1 MQATSTTALEPVTS
15 NQSLAWPPEIHETK
29 KKELPT
35 PHIRQQAALQA
46 TGLNIYGS
54 NHKRP
59 VTCKV
64 ARFEGKMN
72 STKKR
77 NEEAERPLKR
87 QRQW

>member
-1 MQATSTTALEPVTS
+1 MQATSTTALEPVAS
-15 NQSLAWPPEIHETK
+15 DQSLAWPPEIHETK
-29 KKELPT
+29 RTPT
-35 PHIRQQAALQA
+35 PTHSAASDQ
-46 TGLNIYGS
+46 TEYIWI

-77 NEEAERPLKR
+77 NEEAE
-87 QRQW
+87 